1 MALWGKVDDA
11 NTAISGKPVKML
23 KASSVVAVSNGVSY
37 VGANTANVVYG
48 VDTAETAAADGRI
61 AHAGWVKVTTGT
73 GGRACRTQ
81 TEVLVAMSSIT
92 GDASDDT
99 VLPDA

>member
-23 KASSVVAVSNGVSY
+23 KASSVVAVSNGVPY

-48 VDTAETAAADGRI
+48 VDTVET
-61 AHAGWVKVTTGT
+61 
-73 GGRACRTQ
+73 
-81 TEVLVAMSSIT
+81 
-92 GDASDDT
+92 
-99 VLPDA
+99 